1 MHYEKKPLPEGV
13 ILDTL
18 YDENPYN
25 ICVML
30 ATRGRTKAVSL
41 CLSSLFSRVSGKTR
55 IQLIIA
61 YDRDDYLGLGYF
73 NDVVKHW
80 LEDKKIEY
88 TLLVTERY
96 GYTKLNYY
104 YNLMGNMARADWLL
118 FWTDDAIMDTY
129 GWDIEIAKYT
139 GQFKVLSVIANNEHP
154 YSIFP
159 IIPQAW
165 VKVLGRISRHQL
177 NDTETSQMAY
187 LLDIFERIPVYVT
200 HDRADLTGNNKDK
213 TYFER
218 IYLEGNG
225 DDPNDFRHSNWY
237 TKRIDDL
244 HKLAHYMKLIDV
256 DTSWWESC
264 ISGKNKN
271 PFAKLAANDPNK
283 QVEIG
288 IGMPK
293 DEK

>member
-1 MHYEKKPLPEGV
+1 MSYLPKPLPEGV
-13 ILDTL
+13 VLDTL
-18 YDENPYN
+18 YDTNPYN

-30 ATRGRTKAVSL
+30 ATRGRTKALSL
-41 CLSSLFSRVSGKTR
+41 CLSSLFGRASDKTK

-61 YDRDDYLGLGYF
+61 FDRDDYLGLGYF

-80 LEDKKIEY
+80 LEENNIDY

-139 GQFKVLSVIANNEHP
+139 GQFKVLSVYANNEHP

-159 IIPQAW
+159 IVPQAW

-177 NDTETSQMAY
+177 NDTEISQMAY

-200 HDRADLTGNNKDK
+200 HDRADLTGNNKDS
-213 TYFER
+213 TFDERYYFE
-218 IYLEGNG
+218 G
-225 DDPNDFRHSNWY
+225 DPTNPNDFRHSNFY
-237 TKRIDDL
+237 TKRIEDL
-244 HKLAHYMKLIDV
+244 HKLAQYMKFVGL
-256 DTSWWESC
+256 DTSYWESC
-264 ISGKNKN
+264 ISGENKA
-271 PFAKLAANDPNK
+271 PFAKLAANDPHK

-288 IGMPK
+288 IGQPK
-293 DEK
+293 

>member
-1 MHYEKKPLPEGV
+1 MEYIRKPLPEGV

-30 ATRGRTKAVSL
+30 ATRGRTKALSL
-41 CLSSLFSRVSGKTR
+41 CLSSLFGRASGKTK

-61 YDRDDYLGLGYF
+61 FDRDDYLGLGYF

-80 LEDKKIEY
+80 LEEKNIDY

-104 YNLMGNMARADWLL
+104 YNIMGNMARADWLL
-118 FWTDDAIMDTY
+118 FWTDDAIMDTA

-139 GQFKVLSVIANNEHP
+139 GQFKILSVYANNEHP

-159 IIPQAW
+159 IIPQPW
-165 VKVLGRISRHQL
+165 VKVLGRVSRHQL
-177 NDTETSQMAY
+177 NDTEVSQMAY

-200 HDRADLTGNNKDK
+200 HDRADLTGNNKDV
-213 TYFER
+213 TYDERYYFEGR
-218 IYLEGNG
+218 PN
-225 DDPNDFRHSNWY
+225 DPNDFRHPNFY
-237 TKRIDDL
+237 NKRVQDMQR
-244 HKLAHYMKLIDV
+244 LAHYMKVVGL

-264 ISGKNKN
+264 IKGENKE

-283 QVEIG
+283 QVNIG
-288 IGMPK
+288 TEFK
-293 DEK
+293 K